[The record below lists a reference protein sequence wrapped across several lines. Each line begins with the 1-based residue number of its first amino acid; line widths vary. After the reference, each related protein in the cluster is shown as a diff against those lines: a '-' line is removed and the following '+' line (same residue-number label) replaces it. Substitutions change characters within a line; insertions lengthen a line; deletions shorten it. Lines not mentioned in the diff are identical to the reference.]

1 VDARLPRPDVRA
13 AADPVIQGLLEQGE
27 LAAENLRDATGQ
39 PMAGGQLLAD
49 ELARAVR
56 ADQSVHPRRFLLGPS
71 VSGSAGSAGFS
82 RPGFNGA
89 GFRQN
94 DAVARHILQELAAP
108 PTVRPIPDRP
118 TFSHAHTPVRRLENY
133 HAR

>member
-1 VDARLPRPDVRA
+1 LGRPA
-13 AADPVIQGLLEQGE
+13 PDPVIQSLLASGE
-27 LAAENLRDATGQ
+27 LAAEHLRDATGRSSG
-39 PMAGGQLLAD
+39 GGQLLAD

-56 ADQSVHPRRFLLGPS
+56 ADRSVHPRRFLLGPS

-89 GFRQN
+89 GLRQN
-94 DAVARHILQELAAP
+94 DAVARHILRELAEPRPVP
-108 PTVRPIPDRP
+108 PASDRP
-118 TFSHAHTPVRRLENY
+118 TLSHARSHPRRLENH